1 MQSNRPL
8 AVCPSTLASIP
19 FGLALCSMSFAAQ
32 PPTETPSD
40 VQKLLEKNA
49 PLVKDAEESSVQRL
63 ALHRKLLN
71 RMRSNSMS
79 SPNRISPVQQTL
91 AAQSHCE

>member
-49 PLVKDAEESSVQRL
+49 PLVKDAEEKL
-63 ALHRKLLN
+63 GAALGTAPQTPEPDAIKL
-71 RMRSNSMS
+71 
-79 SPNRISPVQQTL
+79 
-91 AAQSHCE
+91 